1 MSNEFIKRFLS
12 SIILLPLAFYFIIQG
27 TFFLIFLTVICF
39 IIACFEWHMMSKKKS
54 HNIYGF
60 LFLILSFYN
69 FYEISIE
76 LISVFYVIII
86 CSSTDI
92 GGYVF
97 GKIFKGP
104 KLTKISPKKTYAG
117 MIGGYILSLVS
128 LSLIVSFIDYKA
140 TLIEFFLLTILIST
154 VSQLGDITISYF
166 KRLSKIKNTGKLI
179 PGHGG
184 LLDRI
189 DGMIFA
195 FPIYY
200 IINLIGLFSI

>member
-1 MSNEFIKRFLS
+1 MSNEFVKRFLS

-27 TFFLIFLTVICF
+27 SFLLIFFIVICL
-39 IIACFEWHMMSKKKS
+39 IVACLEWHTMSKKKS
-54 HNIYGF
+54 YYIYGF
-60 LFLILSFYN
+60 FFLIFSFYT
-69 FYEISIE
+69 FYELSIE
-76 LISVFYVIII
+76 LIDVFYVIII

-92 GGYVF
+92 GGYAF

-117 MIGGYILSLVS
+117 MFGGYF
-128 LSLIVSFIDYKA
+128 LSLISLSVIISFLDYD
-140 TLIEFFLLTILIST
+140 TSLVLFLLTILIST
-154 VSQLGDITISYF
+154 VSQLGDIIISYF
-166 KRLSKIKNTGKLI
+166 KRLSNIKNTGKLI

-195 FPIYY
+195 FPVYY
-200 IINLIGLFSI
+200 LINLTEYLKI